1 LDNEDVAM
9 YKLYELN
16 KKIQDAESK
25 KSWYEKRIKR
35 VIRKWLFGKIWD
47 KVEIRRRKNFNKYDV
62 DKSDVIVY
70 LIYEVMGGG
79 ICGIEGIVYLNAYK
93 RELSHGLYSKDR
105 IFSIEYEV
113 MKYNETNSM
122 FISQCKLKDCKYKY
136 LFPADKLNH
145 VLYKSQKTLN

>member
-1 LDNEDVAM
+1 M

>member
-25 KSWYEKRIKR
+25 KSWYEKRVKR
-35 VIRKWLFGKIWD
+35 VIRKWLFGEIWD

-70 LIYEVMGGG
+70 LIYEVRGG
-79 ICGIEGIVYLNAYK
+79 GIEGIVYLNAYK
-93 RELSHGLYSKDR
+93 RELSQGLYSKDR

-122 FISQCKLKDCKYKY
+122 FISHCKLKDCKYKY
-136 LFPADKLNH
+136 LFPVDKLNT